1 MNVVQ
6 LFNPTIF
13 RDNSLKSAV
22 AVPYV
27 QVLLAT
33 PLQLVH
39 LFTGWG
45 GLFRVR

>member
-6 LFNPTIF
+6 LFNSMF
-13 RDNSLKSAV
+13 FLDNSLKSAV

-33 PLQLVH
+33 PLWLVQ
-39 LFTGWG
+39 LFTECG
-45 GLFRVR
+45 GLFSLR